1 MSDPKR
7 PAHPLAPARTARRVD
22 ALFKAMST
30 DFLLRE
36 QFVTEPTQLLAEY
49 VHGRK
54 VDADHA
60 AVADQLFYAILAS
73 DDLMSWLRDYAQK
86 NGGRRPGREDLV
98 RDFSRAVAETGARH
112 VVIALARASA
122 ERQNV
127 FETEIDVLSLIFD
140 ALVDVGPR
148 TVTEM
153 STGHTT
159 GTEMSTGHVF
169 VTEMSTGHT
178 TGTEM
183 STGHVFATE
192 MSTGHT
198 TGTEMSTGHVFAT
211 EMSTG
216 HTTGTEMST
225 GHVFATE
232 MSTGT
237 GTEMSTGHTT
247 GTEMSTGHIVDRGS
261 VFATEMSTGTGT
273 EMSTGHTTGTEM
285 STGHLVGREVF
296 ASGLHRATF
305 AALVEYAR
313 NLRDTGALDVVFGQ
327 AAGPR

>member
-1 MSDPKR
+1 MSDKKR
-7 PAHPLAPARTARRVD
+7 FGATLAPLRAARRTD

-54 VDADHA
+54 VPEEQAE
-60 AVADQLFYAILAS
+60 AVDQLLYAVLAS
-73 DDLMSWLRDYAQK
+73 DALLEWFRDYAQQH
-86 NGGRRPGREDLV
+86 GGKRPDREQLA
-98 RDFSRAVAETGARH
+98 RDFSTAVVETGARH
-112 VVIALARASA
+112 VVLALARASV
-122 ERQNV
+122 EKQDVLDPDIDILSLV
-127 FETEIDVLSLIFD
+127 FEAVSGGLGGR
-140 ALVDVGPR
+140 A
-148 TVTEM
+148 VTEM

-183 STGHVFATE
+183 STGHVFHTE

-198 TGTEMSTGHVFAT
+198 TGTEMSTGHVFHT

-225 GHVFATE
+225 GHVF
-232 MSTGT
+232 
-237 GTEMSTGHTT
+237 H
-247 GTEMSTGHIVDRGS
+247 
-261 VFATEMSTGTGT
+261 T

-285 STGHLVGREVF
+285 STGHLVGFEGVF
-296 ASGLHRATF
+296 RAGLHRATF
-305 AALVEYAR
+305 AALVDYAR
-313 NLRDTGALDVVFGQ
+313 ELRDTGRLDVVF
-327 AAGPR
+327 ARTR